1 VSRNH
6 LVSIITPTYA
16 RERFIRDCIQSVL
29 NQTVSEWEMII
40 LDDGSPDET
49 EKVVRG
55 FADDRIRY
63 LRQEHVGPF
72 RMAET
77 YNRCLDVA
85 TGEFVAIL
93 EDDDRWP
100 ADKLANQL
108 AFLDERPEVTMVYG
122 RAQLVTEEGLSLG
135 FNNLPTVPTAR
146 WNSISTADLLLRRA
160 SILPVTAII
169 RRSALLEIG
178 GFRSFPDFPAVDYP
192 TWLALSEVGP
202 FAFRNR
208 LSGYWRQHRG
218 QETQKNPIN
227 VAARAV
233 ALAYYDSLPDER
245 RVHLGISRRQIEH
258 VHNRFVTD
266 AHWGAALRHCA
277 MGQWTEARNCLRQVH
292 EVGNVFR
299 RLEATVALP
308 LTYLHVDV
316 AALLRLVTG
325 SKTEGDH
332 A

>member
-1 VSRNH
+1 
-6 LVSIITPTYA
+6 
-16 RERFIRDCIQSVL
+16 L

-93 EDDDRWP
+93 EDDDLWP

-108 AFLDERPEVTMVYG
+108 AFLDERPEATMVYG

-218 QETQKNPIN
+218 QEHKKIPIN
-227 VAARAV
+227 VVARAV

-258 VHNRFVTD
+258 IHNRFVTD